1 MVRLRRP
8 HPENELLGDVMR
20 RLQFVAQ
27 LGVSLLMAI
36 PAYPQ
41 SIEPNIGFMSTR
53 SASDSKGVVAA
64 FVKGLQETGFDE
76 GRNVSIQYRFAG
88 GALDRLPEIA
98 NDLVRSR
105 VKVIVAAGG
114 ANSALAAKA
123 VSATTP
129 IVFVIGADPIELG
142 LAASLSRPGGNATGL
157 TIFSAVLG
165 PKRLELLRELVPKA
179 VVFTALTNPNTHE
192 GRAQASDMSAAAQSL
207 GLKIHLL
214 EASNLE
220 EIQRAFATL
229 AQVKADALLV
239 GSDPIFDVHRDQL
252 VAMAAAAAIPAI
264 FQFRDYAVAGGLMSY
279 DPDIADAYR
288 LAGVYVGRILKGAK
302 VADLPIQ
309 QPIKFRLAINLKTA
323 KALGLEV
330 PPALL
335 LLADEVIE

>member
-1 MVRLRRP
+1 MPSHIRA
-8 HPENELLGDVMR
+8 NELLGGVVR

-27 LGVSLLMAI
+27 LSIALLTVTEAYSQSL
-36 PAYPQ
+36 
-41 SIEPNIGFMSTR
+41 EPNIGFMSTR
-53 SASDSKGVVAA
+53 SSSDSKRVVAA
-64 FVKGLQETGFDE
+64 FIKGLQEAGFDE
-76 GRNVSIQYRFAG
+76 GRNVSIEYRFAD

-129 IVFVIGADPIELG
+129 IVFVIGADPIKLG
-142 LAASLSRPGGNATGL
+142 LAASLSRPGSNATGM

-179 VVFTALTNPNTHE
+179 TVFAALTNPNTHE
-192 GRAQASDMSAAAQSL
+192 GRAQTSDMSAAAQSL

-220 EIQRAFATL
+220 EMQKAFTTL
-229 AQVKADALLV
+229 AQLKADALLV
-239 GSDPIFDVHRDQL
+239 GSDPIYDVHRDKL
-252 VAMAAAAAIPAI
+252 VAMVAAAAIPAI

-279 DPDIADAYR
+279 DPDIADAHR
-288 LAGVYVGRILKGAK
+288 LAGVYVGRILKGAN

-309 QPIKFRLAINLKTA
+309 QPIKFRLAVNLKDGEDPWA
-323 KALGLEV
+323 RG
-330 PPALL
+330 PSR
-335 LLADEVIE
+335 LASAGR

>member
-1 MVRLRRP
+1 
-8 HPENELLGDVMR
+8 
-20 RLQFVAQ
+20 
-27 LGVSLLMAI
+27 
-36 PAYPQ
+36 
-41 SIEPNIGFMSTR
+41 
-53 SASDSKGVVAA
+53 
-64 FVKGLQETGFDE
+64 
-76 GRNVSIQYRFAG
+76 
-88 GALDRLPEIA
+88 LDRLPEIA
-98 NDLVRSR
+98 NDLVSSR

-123 VSATTP
+123 VSSTIP
-129 IVFVIGADPIELG
+129 IVFVIGADPIKLG
-142 LAASLSRPGGNATGL
+142 LAASLSRPGSNATGM

-179 VVFTALTNPNTHE
+179 TVFAALTNPNTHE
-192 GRAQASDMSAAAQSL
+192 GRAQASDMTAAAQSL

-229 AQVKADALLV
+229 AEDKADALLV
-239 GSDPIFDVHRDQL
+239 GSDPIFDVHRDKL
-252 VAMAAAAAIPAI
+252 VAMVAAAAIPAI

-279 DPDIADAYR
+279 DPDIADAHR
-288 LAGVYVGRILKGAK
+288 LAGIYVGRILKGAK

-323 KALGLEV
+323 KTLGLEV

>member
-1 MVRLRRP
+1 
-8 HPENELLGDVMR
+8 MR

-27 LGVSLLMAI
+27 LSLLLLLTTRADAQ
-36 PAYPQ
+36 PA
-41 SIEPNIGFMSTR
+41 EPSIGFMSTR
-53 SASDSKGVVAA
+53 SANNSTRVVAA
-64 FVKGLQETGFDE
+64 FVKGLQETGFHE
-76 GRNVSIQYRFAG
+76 GKNVGIEYRFAA

-98 NDLVRSR
+98 NELVNSR

-123 VSATTP
+123 ASPTIPV
-129 IVFVIGADPIELG
+129 VFVIGADPIKLG
-142 LAASLSRPGGNATGL
+142 LAESLSRPGSNATGM

-179 VVFTALTNPNTHE
+179 TVFAALTNPNTHE

-207 GLKIHLL
+207 GLKIQLL

-220 EIQRAFATL
+220 EIQSAFAAL
-229 AQVKADALLV
+229 AQEKADALLV
-239 GSDPIFDVHRDQL
+239 GSDPIFDVHRDKL
-252 VAMAAAAAIPAI
+252 VAMVATASIPAI

-279 DPDIADAYR
+279 DPDIADAHR
-288 LAGVYVGRILKGAK
+288 LAGVYAGRILKGAK

-323 KALGLEV
+323 KTLGLEV

-335 LLADEVIE
+335 LSADEVIE

>member
-1 MVRLRRP
+1 
-8 HPENELLGDVMR
+8 MR

-27 LGVSLLMAI
+27 LGVSLLVAP

-41 SIEPNIGFMSTR
+41 SVEPNIGFMSTR
-53 SASDSKGVVAA
+53 SANDSARVVAA
-64 FVKGLQETGFDE
+64 FVKGLHETGFDE
-76 GRNVSIQYRFAG
+76 GKNVSIEYRFAEG
-88 GALDRLPEIA
+88 SLDRLPEIA
-98 NDLVRSR
+98 SELVRSR
-105 VKVIVAAGG
+105 VKLIVAAEGG
-114 ANSALAAKA
+114 ANPALAAKA
-123 VSATTP
+123 ASATIP
-129 IVFVIGADPIELG
+129 IVFVIGADPVKLG
-142 LAASLSRPGGNATGL
+142 LAASLSRPGSNATGM
-157 TIFSAVLG
+157 TIFSAILG

-179 VVFTALTNPNTHE
+179 AVFAALTNPHTHE

-207 GLKIHLL
+207 GLKLHLL

-220 EIQRAFATL
+220 EIQRAFTTL

-239 GSDPIFDVHRDQL
+239 GSDPIFDEHRDKL
-252 VAMAAAAAIPAI
+252 VAMVAAAAIPAI

-279 DPDIADAYR
+279 DPDIADAHR

-302 VADLPIQ
+302 VAALPIQ

-323 KALGLEV
+323 KTLGLEV